1 MNVTSLENRVFADV
15 NELNKV
21 ELIKVGLNP
30 MTCVLRK
37 RPCEGIEMQ
46 RYTRKRT
53 LSEGGD
59 RNWSDGS
66 TNQGKPRDIRCPQPP
81 EPRREAKN
89 RFSFRVSSTTD
100 TLILDFWPPKL

>member
-1 MNVTSLENRVFADV
+1 MTLLENSVFADV

-37 RPCEGIEMQ
+37 RLCEGIEIL
-46 RYTRKRT
+46 RYTRRRT

-66 TNQGKPRDIRCPQPP
+66 INKGKPRDIGCP
-81 EPRREAKN
+81 
-89 RFSFRVSSTTD
+89 
-100 TLILDFWPPKL
+100 